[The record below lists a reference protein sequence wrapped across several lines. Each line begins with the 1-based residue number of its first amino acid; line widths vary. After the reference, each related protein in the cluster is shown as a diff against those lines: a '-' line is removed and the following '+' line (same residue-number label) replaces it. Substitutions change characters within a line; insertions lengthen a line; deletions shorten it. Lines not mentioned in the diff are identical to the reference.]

1 MGHPITVLLGV
12 VEPDLEGLLITLLQN
27 VLPGHTALTIRSV
40 RTLPEIEEAA
50 TEYRL
55 DLAVLLLNNI
65 ITPDSKDR
73 VASALAGV
81 RHLAARG
88 VPVISLYGGIV
99 RPEVAV
105 LALTAGARFHIPI
118 PVAIKRLQDAV
129 QQCLPSL
136 SEAAAGAR

>member
-1 MGHPITVLLGV
+1 MGHPITVLMGIN
-12 VEPDLEGLLITLLQN
+12 EPTLEEFLIAHIQD

-65 ITPDSKDR
+65 ITPDGKER

-81 RHLAARG
+81 RHLAALG
-88 VPVISLYGGIV
+88 VPVISLCGGMV
-99 RPEVAV
+99 RPEVTV
-105 LALTAGARFHIPI
+105 LALTAGARFHFPI
-118 PVAIKRLQDAV
+118 PVAIKPLQDAM
-129 QQCLPSL
+129 QQCLPPL
-136 SEAAAGAR
+136 SEAAAGAQ